1 MMGDFTHLAA
11 SLVPWNRKSKSY
23 STQDSGAE
31 VSGVYKSY
39 ELTTDCPHDMS
50 LAMSCFLIQRKWKS
64 VLCKD
69 SLVRI

>member
-31 VSGVYKSY
+31 TAEYTSPTSLLQK
-39 ELTTDCPHDMS
+39 CPYDMS
-50 LAMSCFLIQRKWKS
+50 LSMSCSLNPKMEVRPM
-64 VLCKD
+64 D